1 MNEPRPPIEDQI
13 RRAAAMLHARRAT
26 DIVALDVRELVDY
39 MDFLLIATG
48 RGPRQ
53 NRAIAEHLIRETKQ
67 VDEPPL
73 SRAGVEAGTWICVD
87 FLDYVVHL
95 FDAETRAHYDLEL
108 LWAEATK
115 LDLGL
120 PEAPPEDEDPYEDDD
135 DLSYDEGV
143 IPPPESA

>member
-1 MNEPRPPIEDQI
+1 MSTERPPIEDQI
-13 RRAAAMLHARRAT
+13 RAAAAVLHARRAT

-53 NRAIAEHLIRETKQ
+53 NRAIAEHLITEIKRA
-67 VDEPPL
+67 DEPPL
-73 SRAGVEAGTWICVD
+73 SRAGIEAGTWICVD

-95 FDAETRAHYDLEL
+95 FDADTRAHYDLEL
-108 LWAEATK
+108 LWAEAKK

-120 PEAPPEDEDPYEDDD
+120 PEAPADDEDDVLEDDD
-135 DLSYDEGV
+135 IWDEGV
-143 IPPPESA
+143 IPPPSREE